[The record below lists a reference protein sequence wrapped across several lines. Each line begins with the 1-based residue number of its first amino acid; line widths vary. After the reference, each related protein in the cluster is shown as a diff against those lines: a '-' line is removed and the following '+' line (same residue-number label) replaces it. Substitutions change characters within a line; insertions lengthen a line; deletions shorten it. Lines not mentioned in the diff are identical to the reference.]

1 MTTHRLLRLRH
12 DRENVGFLS
21 ASLMVE
27 DPTMNRHWLL
37 RLESPSTLELFR
49 DCLGIGQRDVVQHDH
64 ARGDIFRGEACVSSL
79 SDATDGPTSVALAG
93 VGPLHGS

>member
-27 DPTMNRHWLL
+27 DPMTNRHWLL

-49 DCLGIGQRDVVQHDH
+49 DCLGSGSVMSFSMITREGET
-64 ARGDIFRGEACVSSL
+64 FRGEACVSSL
-79 SDATDGPTSVALAG
+79 SDATDGTTSVALAG

>member
-21 ASLMVE
+21 ASLMVD
-27 DPTMNRHWLL
+27 DPSANRHWML

-49 DCLGIGQRDVVQHDH
+49 GCLGSGNALSFSMITREGNL
-64 ARGDIFRGEACVSSL
+64 FRGEAYVSSL
-79 SDATDGPTSVALAG
+79 SDAVDGPTSVALAG
-93 VGPLHGS
+93 AGPLQRA

>member
-1 MTTHRLLRLRH
+1 MTTHKLLRLRH

-27 DPTMNRHWLL
+27 DPTANRHWLL
-37 RLESPSTLELFR
+37 RLESPSTLDLFR
-49 DCLGIGQRDVVQHDH
+49 SFLGSGSAMSFSMITRD
-64 ARGDIFRGEACVSSL
+64 GELYRGEACVSSL
-79 SDATDGPTSVALAG
+79 SDSTDGPTSVALAG

>member
-27 DPTMNRHWLL
+27 DPTANRNWLL
-37 RLESPSTLELFR
+37 RLESPSGLDLFR
-49 DCLGIGQRDVVQHDH
+49 SFLGSGSSMSFSMITRDGH
-64 ARGDIFRGEACVSSL
+64 IFRGEACVSSL

>member
-27 DPTMNRHWLL
+27 DPSMNRHWLL
-37 RLESPSTLELFR
+37 RLESPSTLDLFR
-49 DCLGIGQRDVVQHDH
+49 EFLGTGSAMSFSMITREGQ
-64 ARGDIFRGEACVSSL
+64 IYRGEACVSSL
-79 SDATDGPTSVALAG
+79 SDAENGPTSVALAG

>member
-27 DPTMNRHWLL
+27 DPSSSRHWLL
-37 RLESPSTLELFR
+37 RLESPSTLDLFR
-49 DCLGIGQRDVVQHDH
+49 ACLGTGSAMSLSMMTREGQ
-64 ARGDIFRGEACVSSL
+64 IYRGEACVSSL
-79 SDATDGPTSVALAG
+79 SDGVDGPTSVALAG

>member
-27 DPTMNRHWLL
+27 DPTANRHWLL
-37 RLESPSTLELFR
+37 RLESPSTLDLFR
-49 DCLGIGQRDVVQHDH
+49 ECLGSGGSISFSMITREGNV
-64 ARGDIFRGEACVSSL
+64 FRGEACVSSL
-79 SDATDGPTSVALAG
+79 SDAAEGPTSVALAG
-93 VGPLHGS
+93 VGPLHGF

>member
-21 ASLMVE
+21 ASLLVE
-27 DPTMNRHWLL
+27 DPTANRHWLL
-37 RLESPSTLELFR
+37 RLESPSTLDLFR
-49 DCLGIGQRDVVQHDH
+49 SFLGSGGSMSFSMITREGH
-64 ARGDIFRGEACVSSL
+64 IFRGEACVSSL

>member
-1 MTTHRLLRLRH
+1 MTTHRLLRLQH

-27 DPTMNRHWLL
+27 DPTANRHWLL

-49 DCLGIGQRDVVQHDH
+49 DFLGSGGSMSISMITREGHV
-64 ARGDIFRGEACVSSL
+64 FRGEACVSSL
-79 SDATDGPTSVALAG
+79 SDTSDGPTSVALAG
-93 VGPLHGS
+93 VGPLHGF